1 MDALGLPAGIHV
13 AQNDDGSW
21 MVTGVADARAGV
33 YDAEIRASDGEL
45 TAQTI
50 LRVTVQPEG
59 ATIGYTGDLLFS
71 TGAAST
77 STAAVRMRAH
87 VTQTEDGQPGDV
99 TRAAVIF
106 DLYSSTNLTQTPDAS
121 YRAAPAPDGEVVVD
135 IASLTADN
143 WTVVVRTD
151 PDGGYFAAPASDA
164 VVLTVYAPT
173 PGSFVTGGGWVHD
186 PGYLDLPV
194 PVSTAD
200 DRGNLGLTVK
210 IKRDGLPS
218 GHVAYAFRGADGN
231 DYLIRSTSW
240 QGGGLAITGNRA
252 VVAGRCA
259 VTVVDSSGSV
269 VSQSGNYTFR
279 VDAVDAPTASQPDGY
294 ALSLFT
300 PSGVLYHRVGTPAQP
315 LALSGG
321 NLVVHD

>member
-1 MDALGLPAGIHV
+1 
-13 AQNDDGSW
+13 
-21 MVTGVADARAGV
+21 
-33 YDAEIRASDGEL
+33 
-45 TAQTI
+45 
-50 LRVTVQPEG
+50 
-59 ATIGYTGDLLFS
+59 
-71 TGAAST
+71 
-77 STAAVRMRAH
+77 MRAH